1 MEIKPK
7 KENIYKKG
15 GKKFMTKRRVRAT
28 SAHAAK
34 KKASGKNTVC
44 SGANYIKGSKKGRM
58 KTYSVTTHKRKK

>member
-1 MEIKPK
+1 
-7 KENIYKKG
+7 
-15 GKKFMTKRRVRAT
+15 MTKRRVRAT